1 MVKSARF
8 VAVVATAVAL
18 YGCAR
23 EAKLPTINDTMS
35 SVMEPKMEKIW
46 GVASNAFNEVGDG
59 LVPSKIS
66 DDDWKLVADASR
78 EMKERAEILATAKHI
93 TVADENEPIMGS
105 QAFGIKS
112 TSGPAWDPVDA
123 KTVQAKIDANP
134 DGFRQKAK
142 VLVDAADALHRASQ
156 TKDVALFYKVT
167 SEMDEVCDGCHQP
180 FWGTD
185 DPPPFPKAK
194 EQPGTH
200 GG

>member
-1 MVKSARF
+1 MIKTARF

-23 EAKLPTINDTMS
+23 EAKLPTINNTMT

-93 TVADENEPIMGS
+93 VVADANEPILGS

-112 TSGPAWDPVDA
+112 ASGPAWDPVDA
-123 KTVQAKIDANP
+123 KTVQGKIDANP
-134 DGFRQKAK
+134 EGFRQKAR

-185 DPPPFPKAK
+185 EPPPFPAEKV
-194 EQPGTH
+194 QPGTH
-200 GG
+200 KG